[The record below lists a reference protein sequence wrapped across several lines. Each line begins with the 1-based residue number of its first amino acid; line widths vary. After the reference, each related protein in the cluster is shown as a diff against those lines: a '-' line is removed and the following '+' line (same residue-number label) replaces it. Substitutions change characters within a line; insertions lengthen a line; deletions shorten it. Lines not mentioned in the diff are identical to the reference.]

1 MPWIDPVLQIDVHG
15 KAKSSERCK
24 YIQRLVFS
32 QQGMGGG
39 VHRVE
44 LAIRTVRF
52 VDILSHVILNYRK
65 SEPGD
70 AWFHKRKCQRE
81 RSFEFDAVRQALISV
96 LHRV

>member
-1 MPWIDPVLQIDVHG
+1 VPWIDPVLQIDVHG

-52 VDILSHVILNYRK
+52 VDILSHVILNYPK

-70 AWFHKRKCQRE
+70 TVHYGFIRGNANE
-81 RSFEFDAVRQALISV
+81 SV
-96 LHRV
+96 LLSLMQFGKP